1 MRGVANERGFT
12 LLEVL
17 VALVIVAMALPALLM
32 NIGTMASTSLY
43 AREVAIAHWV
53 AENQL
58 QEIYLTQKLQNVTPR
73 GRQADE
79 VRMAEG
85 NWLWQT
91 ETEET
96 GLPGLLRLR
105 VRVSLEGRDGN
116 LVELSGFLR
125 E

>member
-1 MRGVANERGFT
+1 MNSERGFT
-12 LLEVL
+12 LIEVL

-43 AREVAIAHWV
+43 SREVAIAHWV

-58 QEIYLTQKLQNVTPR
+58 QRVYLTQKLERVTPR
-73 GRQADE
+73 GRQADD
-79 VRMAEG
+79 VRMAGE
-85 NWLWQT
+85 NWDWQT

-96 GLPGLLRLR
+96 GLPGFLRLR
-105 VRVSLEGRDGN
+105 VRVSLDGRDGN